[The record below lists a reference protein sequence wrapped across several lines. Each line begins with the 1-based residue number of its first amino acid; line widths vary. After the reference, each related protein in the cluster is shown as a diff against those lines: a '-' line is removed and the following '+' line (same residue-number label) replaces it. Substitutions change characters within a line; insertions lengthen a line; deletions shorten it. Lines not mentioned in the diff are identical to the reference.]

1 MAVRICPNRKIVK
14 AKAIENQEFAI
25 QSSGVEQVVMP
36 DTRVGLVIDAYPDL

>member
-25 QSSGVEQVVMP
+25 QDPGVEQIGMP
-36 DTRVGLVIDAYPDL
+36 DIRVRLVIDA